1 MSDKKYSFLLFAI
14 TKGLIDFIAE
24 KYKITVSE
32 AMDLLYNSKTY
43 TFLEDKSNGLWQFSK
58 LFLFMLFDH
67 EQKTGVFEMPEAVL

>member
-32 AMDLLYNSKTY
+32 AMELLYNSKTY
-43 TFLEDKSNGLWQFSK
+43 AFLEDKSNGFWQFGK
-58 LFLFMLFDH
+58 LFVFMVFDH
-67 EQKTGVFEMPEAVL
+67 EQKTGLFEIPEVVL